1 MYKYNIFK
9 FVKKMIK
16 MKTKFIAILLLI
28 TTIFSCKNDSNN
40 EKSNVENNQTG
51 VTKNVK
57 ITLNVVVKK
66 DDNFQVYYTEKSSN
80 DFNEKESVWVEVKGS
95 ENPQDVVFNIPEDVI
110 PTMFRLDFGVNQK
123 QEDIKLN
130 GVNIEYL
137 GKSFKT
143 QIPLLANYFRPEP
156 STSIDFKTGIIKAII
171 KDGKRQEP
179 ALYPHETVLQPEIE
193 KLIKQ

>member
-1 MYKYNIFK
+1 
-9 FVKKMIK
+9 
-16 MKTKFIAILLLI
+16 MKTNFIAILLLV
-28 TTIFSCKNDSNN
+28 TTLFGCKNDSNN
-40 EKSNVENNQTG
+40 EKSNVENNQTE
-51 VTKNVK
+51 VSKNFK

-95 ENPQDVVFNIPEDVI
+95 ENAQDVVFNIPEDVI
-110 PTMFRLDFGVNQK
+110 PTMFRLDFGVNEK

-137 GKSFKT
+137 GKSFKSE
-143 QIPLLANYFRPEP
+143 IPLLANYFRAAEA
-156 STSIDFKTGIIKAII
+156 STLIDFKTGIIKAIV

-193 KLIKQ
+193 KLVK